1 MTIDDM
7 QSEAWL
13 AASDIGIKRGYAID
27 FSHCD
32 DQEAILRKMYSQLV
46 KYAEKHTRYAVRL
59 DEGWNDEDSDAATNM
74 LAHLLTAPPE
84 SDPQVWLQQREEITE
99 LSELLRSS
107 YSEASA
113 YVLLLVRFDWDLR
126 DVAAYLHIMIETLR
140 RRLTLSGVRAR
151 VQPSLFDRVEF
162 IDPDFIPQQA
172 CRYPEKITM
181 EWASRQACWTF

>member
-7 QSEAWL
+7 KSEAWL
-13 AASDIGIKRGYAID
+13 AASDIGIKRGYPVD

-32 DQEAILRKMYSQLV
+32 DQEAILRKMYGQLV
-46 KYAEKHTRYAVRL
+46 KYAKKHTRYAARL

-84 SDPQVWLQQREEITE
+84 SDPQVWLQQREDTAE
-99 LSELLRSS
+99 LSELIRSS

-113 YVLLLVRFDWDLR
+113 YVLLLMRFNWDLG
-126 DVAAYLHIMIETLR
+126 DVAAYLHIMIEALR
-140 RRLTLSGVRAR
+140 RRLMLSGVRAR

-172 CRYPEKITM
+172 CGYHEKTTM
-181 EWASRQACWTF
+181 EWASHQACWLF